1 MYTNT
6 IQNIAIYTQLATETS
21 AYLDAC
27 EELGKN
33 EYNLNT
39 KKILIS
45 AVKAI

>member
-6 IQNIAIYTQLATETS
+6 IQNIAIYIQLAAKTS
-21 AYLDAC
+21 VYLDAY

-33 EYNLNT
+33 KYNLNT